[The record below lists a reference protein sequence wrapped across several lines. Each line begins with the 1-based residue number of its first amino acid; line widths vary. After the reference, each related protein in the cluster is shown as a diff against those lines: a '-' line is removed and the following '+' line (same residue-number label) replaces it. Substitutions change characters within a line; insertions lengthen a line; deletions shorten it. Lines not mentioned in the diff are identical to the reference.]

1 MQQAAGEHGRRPP
14 PIQREGSMKTIRR
27 RRLGRVGRVMRR
39 LATAGYILAFGTHAM
54 AQGGSGASALDCTF
68 SNPEASSWRMI
79 TPLTSTTPVGA
90 ILYQRTVSLM
100 VSFTYGNAAT
110 EHELVSAAHWMPGS
124 IVADGVAQTNVN
136 GIGFKWAGVSDDS
149 NERTLQQGALP
160 VVTAKTALVRSGGTG
175 NDIRMARFR
184 QFLVLDKR
192 VSQLPQGKLIIKNLP
207 GNPTVAIYAIDFPKG
222 VASIGSS
229 VTVPEQTTPP
239 NLCKQVKTFVGV
251 GNVCIGSECEIHV
264 PNRCEIQSNMIVPV
278 ALGNFAI
285 SNFPSVNAMSKPVS
299 FDIALSQ
306 CAAAAKP
313 SISFRDKAA
322 QPNPDKTLLQLSAPA
337 GQTIARGFNIV
348 MTNALTGERIAYG
361 EPGAA
366 TNYPMRRTGDMAVM
380 PLRAQYIRTGADAE
394 LQPGYAGG
402 GAEFSFTFP

>member
-1 MQQAAGEHGRRPP
+1 
-14 PIQREGSMKTIRR
+14 MKTIRW
-27 RRLGRVGRVMRR
+27 RRLARAGRAMRR
-39 LATAGYILAFGTHAM
+39 LATAGYMGLAFATHAM
-54 AQGGSGASALDCTF
+54 AQGGSGAMALDCAF
-68 SNPEASSWRMI
+68 SNPDASSWRMI

-100 VSFTYGNAAT
+100 VSFKYGPAPAAR
-110 EHELVSAAHWMPGS
+110 ELTSAAHWMPGS
-124 IVADGVAQTNVN
+124 VIADGVAQTNVS
-136 GIGFKWAGVSDDS
+136 GIGFKWAGVSDDGG
-149 NERTLQQGALP
+149 ERTLRQDALP
-160 VVTAKTALVRSGGTG
+160 MVTAKTELIRSGEAG
-175 NDIRMARFR
+175 NDIRMMRFR
-184 QFLVLDKR
+184 QFLVLDKP

-222 VASIGSS
+222 AASIGST
-229 VTVPEQTTPP
+229 VTVPGQTTPP

-278 ALGNFAI
+278 TLGNFAI

-337 GQTIARGFNIV
+337 GQTVARGFNIV

-361 EPGAA
+361 EPGTA
-366 TNYPMRRTGDMAVM
+366 TQYPMRRTGDMAVM

>member
-1 MQQAAGEHGRRPP
+1 M
-14 PIQREGSMKTIRR
+14 
-27 RRLGRVGRVMRR
+27 V
-39 LATAGYILAFGTHAM
+39 LAFGTHAM
-54 AQGGSGASALDCTF
+54 AQGGSGSTALDCTF
-68 SNPEASSWRMI
+68 TNTEASPWRMI

-90 ILYQRTVSLM
+90 TLYQRTVSLL
-100 VSFTYGNAAT
+100 VSFKYGTAPTA
-110 EHELVSAAHWMPGS
+110 HELVSAAHWTPGS
-124 IVADGVAQTNVN
+124 VIADGVAQTNVN
-136 GIGFKWAGVSDDS
+136 GIGFKWAGVSNDS
-149 NERTLQQGALP
+149 SERTLQQGARP
-160 VVTAKTALVRSGGTG
+160 VVTAKTELSRAGEGG
-175 NDIRMARFR
+175 NDAQMARFR
-184 QFLVLDKR
+184 QYLVLDKP
-192 VSQLPQGKLIIKNLP
+192 VSDLPEGKLVVKNLP

-222 VASIGSS
+222 VASIGGT
-229 VTVPEQTTPP
+229 VTVPEHTTPP
-239 NLCKQVKTFVGV
+239 NLCKQVKAFVGV

-278 ALGNFAI
+278 TLGQFSI
-285 SNFPSVNAMSKPVS
+285 SNFPSVNAMSKPIS

-313 SISFRDKAA
+313 SISFRDKAV

-337 GQTIARGFNIV
+337 GQTVARGFNIV

-361 EPGAA
+361 EPGTA
-366 TNYPMRRTGDMAVM
+366 TQYPMRRTGDMAVM

>member
-1 MQQAAGEHGRRPP
+1 
-14 PIQREGSMKTIRR
+14 MKMFQR
-27 RRLGRVGRVMRR
+27 RRLGRVGRIMRR
-39 LATAGYILAFGTHAM
+39 LATAGCMVLAFGMHAM
-54 AQGGSGASALDCTF
+54 AQGGGAATALNCTF
-68 SNPEASSWRMI
+68 SNTEASPWRMI

-100 VSFTYGNAAT
+100 VSFKYGGAESTA
-110 EHELVSAAHWMPGS
+110 HELVSAAHWKPGS
-124 IVADGVAQTNVN
+124 VVADGVAKTNVS
-136 GIGFKWAGVSDDS
+136 GIGFKWAGVSDDG

-160 VVTAKTALVRSGGTG
+160 VVTAKTELIRSGEGG
-175 NDIRMARFR
+175 NDARMARFR
-184 QFLVLDKR
+184 QFLVLDKP
-192 VSQLPQGKLIIKNLP
+192 VSQLPQGKLVVKNLP

-222 VASIGSS
+222 VASIGGT
-229 VTVPEQTTPP
+229 VTVPEHTTPP
-239 NLCKQVKTFVGV
+239 NLCKQMKAFVGV

-278 ALGNFAI
+278 TLGQFSI
-285 SNFPSVNAMSKPVS
+285 SNFPSVNAMSKPIS

-322 QPNPDKTLLQLSAPA
+322 QPNPDNTLLQLSAPG
-337 GQTIARGFNIV
+337 GQKLARGFNIV

-361 EPGAA
+361 EPGTA
-366 TNYPMRRTGDMAVM
+366 TEYPMQRTGDMAVM

>member
-1 MQQAAGEHGRRPP
+1 
-14 PIQREGSMKTIRR
+14 MKTIRR

-54 AQGGSGASALDCTF
+54 AQGGSGATALNCTF

-100 VSFTYGNAAT
+100 VSFTYGTAPMA
-110 EHELVSAAHWMPGS
+110 HELVSAAHWTPGS
-124 IVADGVAQTNVN
+124 VIADGVAQTNVN

-149 NERTLQQGALP
+149 SERTLQQGALP
-160 VVTAKTALVRSGGTG
+160 VVTAKTDLGRAGEGG
-175 NDIRMARFR
+175 NDIQMARFR
-184 QFLVLDKR
+184 QYLVLDKP
-192 VSQLPQGKLIIKNLP
+192 VSDLPQGKLVVKNLP

-222 VASIGSS
+222 VASIGGT
-229 VTVPEQTTPP
+229 VTVPEQTPP
-239 NLCKQVKTFVGV
+239 NLCKQMKAFVGV

-278 ALGNFAI
+278 TLGNFAI
-285 SNFPSVNAMSKPVS
+285 NHFPSVNAMSKPVS
-299 FDIALSQ
+299 FDIALSR

-337 GQTIARGFNIV
+337 GQTVARGFNIV

-361 EPGAA
+361 EPGTA
-366 TNYPMRRTGDMAVM
+366 TQYPMRRTGDMAVM
-380 PLRAQYIRTGADAE
+380 PLRAQYIRTGVDAE
-394 LQPGYAGG
+394 LKPGYAGG